1 MAATT
6 VERTFSATES
16 DSPAPEPR
24 DDSGRD
30 DSGCDDGGRD
40 DSGCDDGGRD
50 DSVRQDR
57 DGR

>member
-40 DSGCDDGGRD
+40 DS
-50 DSVRQDR
+50 VRQDR